1 VSTVT
6 LTFKDDTTFKVD
18 VGPRD
23 TALCKQVPG
32 MRAGKLD
39 VQRGDVEW
47 TCPASL
53 FHAVVL
59 RSVFRDR
66 LVYGEDVEQWGHVQ
80 RLREEEVLRS
90 KERIPDP
97 ISDILRSWG

>member
-1 VSTVT
+1 MTVT
-6 LTFKDDTTFKVD
+6 LTFKDPNHFKVD

-32 MRAGKLD
+32 MRATKNN
-39 VQRGDVEW
+39 VQAGEVEW
-47 TCPASL
+47 SCPASL

-66 LVYGEDVEQWGHVQ
+66 LVYGPDVEAWGHVQ

-97 ISDILRSWG
+97 ISDILRSWD